1 MRTLALPLLVALFLA
16 GCGGGTETPQTVTV
30 TAPPSLTSTT
40 PPTSTAPAP
49 VVDVTLPD
57 VAGRNGAIVSEEL
70 TELGLTNV
78 RLASQDTE
86 DKVVLN
92 PANWTAVSIE
102 PEPGTVVSSDS
113 LVVVTMTKE

>member
-1 MRTLALPLLVALFLA
+1 MRTVALPLLAALLFA

-30 TAPPSLTSTT
+30 TAPPSSPTSTT
-40 PPTSTAPAP
+40 PAPVP

-70 TELGLTNV
+70 TELGLANV
-78 RLASQDTE
+78 QLASQDTE
-86 DKVVLN
+86 DKIVLN

>member
-1 MRTLALPLLVALFLA
+1 MRTVALPLLAALLLA

-30 TAPPSLTSTT
+30 TAPALSPTSTT
-40 PPTSTAPAP
+40 TAP

-57 VAGRNGAIVSEEL
+57 VAGQNGAIVSEQL

-78 RLASQDTE
+78 QLASQDTE